1 MDFDH
6 EKQTGFALLGK
17 HSIVD
22 CQSCHF
28 KLDFTEPDII
38 GAGCESCHVDVH
50 QGAFSKTCTSCHNQE
65 RFTDVDGL
73 FIHATTS
80 FPLTGAHMQ
89 IECQSCH
96 TNQQNGHFTSLDT
109 ECYDCHA
116 SDYDRAETLDHN
128 ENGFPFNCEQCH
140 TTIAWQPAF
149 FDHITESGGFA
160 LLGAHTMVD
169 CASCHNIPSM
179 EPKFAAA
186 NDQDCYAC
194 HSKEYQNEHGGSG
207 FPTDCQACHSVNT
220 WDDPNFN
227 HAKASQGFEL
237 LGSHKKVD
245 CQSCHTPDYGIVFNP
260 PPLNQ
265 DDCYSCHVSDYE
277 REHKGSTFPT
287 TCIDCHNVKNWDDA
301 EFEHSSVSNGFEL
314 LGSHEKLECQSCH
327 TDDYGLVFSPPPLN
341 QDDCYSCHVSDYQEE
356 HKGSGFP
363 TTCLDCHNINSWDD
377 AEFDHVV
384 ASNGFE
390 LLGSHENLDCQ
401 SCHTADMGLVF
412 NPPPLNQ
419 DDCYSCHVSDY
430 QEEHKGSGFPTT
442 CLDCHNINSWDDAE
456 FDHVVASNGFELLGS
471 HENLDCQSCHTADMG
486 LVFNP
491 PPVNQEDCYSCHVS
505 DYEREHA
512 GNGFATTCLDC
523 HSVNTWDGADFTE
536 HDNLFFPIYS
546 GEHRGEWN
554 SSCQTCHTTPDTFTQ
569 FSCFEGCHEH
579 NKPEMDSEHRGVN
592 GYMYVSTACY
602 SCHPNGDEG
611 DDDD

>member
-1 MDFDH
+1 VTSPNTAIALYAFILTLLISPVLKAQQSVTQNPHGNLSIDISCESCHTSDSWVPVKKTMDFDH

-265 DDCYSCHVSDYE
+265 DD
-277 REHKGSTFPT
+277 
-287 TCIDCHNVKNWDDA
+287 
-301 EFEHSSVSNGFEL
+301 
-314 LGSHEKLECQSCH
+314 
-327 TDDYGLVFSPPPLN
+327 
-341 QDDCYSCHVSDYQEE
+341 
-356 HKGSGFP
+356 
-363 TTCLDCHNINSWDD
+363 
-377 AEFDHVV
+377 
-384 ASNGFE
+384 
-390 LLGSHENLDCQ
+390 
-401 SCHTADMGLVF
+401 
-412 NPPPLNQ
+412 
-419 DDCYSCHVSDY
+419 
-430 QEEHKGSGFPTT
+430 
-442 CLDCHNINSWDDAE
+442 
-456 FDHVVASNGFELLGS
+456 
-471 HENLDCQSCHTADMG
+471 
-486 LVFNP
+486 
-491 PPVNQEDCYSCHVS
+491 
-505 DYEREHA
+505 
-512 GNGFATTCLDC
+512 
-523 HSVNTWDGADFTE
+523 
-536 HDNLFFPIYS
+536 
-546 GEHRGEWN
+546 
-554 SSCQTCHTTPDTFTQ
+554 
-569 FSCFEGCHEH
+569 
-579 NKPEMDSEHRGVN
+579 
-592 GYMYVSTACY
+592 
-602 SCHPNGDEG
+602 
-611 DDDD
+611 